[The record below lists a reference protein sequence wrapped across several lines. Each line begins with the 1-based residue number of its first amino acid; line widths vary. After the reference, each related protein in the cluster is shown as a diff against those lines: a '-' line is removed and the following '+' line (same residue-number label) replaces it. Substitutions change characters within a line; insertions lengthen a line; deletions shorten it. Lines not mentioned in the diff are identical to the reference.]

1 MGSVALIA
9 LAALAGCT
17 SGAAPSGASR
27 PPQATPAAL
36 LASALS
42 AMRSSG
48 SVHSD
53 CTITATAAGSVS
65 DMTQSEDSA
74 RGTGRIL
81 ITTSDGGHLTLLL
94 VDETGYF
101 EGDETGIADFF
112 QLSTAVADKE
122 AGKWISTPQGNAP
135 GKDYPSAG
143 FAGIT
148 FADVVGQLEETG
160 RLGLTAPT
168 AFAGNAVNGV
178 RGGMASSLGTFPGA
192 TETVYIAA
200 SGRPL
205 PIRVLANIPGHDET
219 TCAFSRWGEPVD
231 LTAPPKPVPL
241 GSVIGGSTTS

>member
-1 MGSVALIA
+1 MIISVAY
-9 LAALAGCT
+9 
-17 SGAAPSGASR
+17 SN
-27 PPQATPAAL
+27 
-36 LASALS
+36 
-42 AMRSSG
+42 
-48 SVHSD
+48 
-53 CTITATAAGSVS
+53 SVS
-65 DMTQSEDSA
+65 ESRAPCDGFRGAYRLGRTSRMYQRCRSQSEDSG

-122 AGKWISTPQGNAP
+122 AGKWISTPRGNAP

>member
-1 MGSVALIA
+1 
-9 LAALAGCT
+9 
-17 SGAAPSGASR
+17 
-27 PPQATPAAL
+27 
-36 LASALS
+36 
-42 AMRSSG
+42 MRASG

-53 CTITATAAGSVS
+53 CTITATAAGSLT
-65 DMTQSEDSA
+65 DMTQSEDS
-74 RGTGRIL
+74 GSGIGRIL

-94 VDETGYF
+94 VDETGYLN
-101 EGDETGIADFF
+101 GDETGIADFY
-112 QLSTAVADKE
+112 QLSTAVADKL

-143 FAGIT
+143 FVGIT